1 MAVSKK
7 LTRSEFECPLFGPPK
22 DLPVSKL
29 PTYEDVLRCCFHEHY
44 NIALETNKTVSFSQ
58 VANIVAPTVKALYDT
73 ASIPTVTTYRIVQ
86 LISSYHDSYRKLMK
100 SFKRDKEKETFK
112 KKVAEFKTKAL
123 LLFDMA
129 ACKCKMT
136 YSCSC
141 QKVPEV
147 CECECPISISCE
159 CEKAKKIPT
168 LELKFMY
175 FQRNLGK
182 GKIGGVDVKETKKI
196 TKRHE
201 RKLTEQKRSQPSC
214 SKSVEMEFSSSEE
227 VDNEM
232 DENYEESEP
241 EAGTKPPWQM
251 RIKLKNTALTCDRF
265 GISDRAAAAVASSVL
280 KDVGIV
286 TNDDHSHVVDK
297 SKIRREKKLN
307 AENFKTRA

>member
-58 VANIVAPTVKALYDT
+58 VANIVAPKVKALYDT

-182 GKIGGVDVKETKKI
+182 GKIGGVDVKETKK
-196 TKRHE
+196 
-201 RKLTEQKRSQPSC
+201 
-214 SKSVEMEFSSSEE
+214 
-227 VDNEM
+227 N
-232 DENYEESEP
+232 N
-241 EAGTKPPWQM
+241 
-251 RIKLKNTALTCDRF
+251 
-265 GISDRAAAAVASSVL
+265 
-280 KDVGIV
+280 
-286 TNDDHSHVVDK
+286 
-297 SKIRREKKLN
+297 
-307 AENFKTRA
+307 